1 MKTWWQQLN
10 LREQRLIMAMAAAIS
25 VFILYG
31 LIWQPLNEN
40 IASSKLKIER
50 QQALLSWVE
59 DNTKRYKQAK
69 LTSGSRSGASLSSI
83 VNRTSRQN
91 DIIIT
96 RMQPQADDLQ
106 VWIDEISFNQLL
118 TWLEQLASREG
129 LRVKNIDLS
138 LADEQGVV
146 RVRRLQLGK
155 RRLHT

>member
-1 MKTWWQQLN
+1 
-10 LREQRLIMAMAAAIS
+10 MAAAIS

-155 RRLHT
+155 S

>member
-69 LTSGSRSGASLSSI
+69 LTSGSRSDASLSSI

-155 RRLHT
+155 S

>member
-69 LTSGSRSGASLSSI
+69 LTNGSRSGASLSSI

-155 RRLHT
+155 S